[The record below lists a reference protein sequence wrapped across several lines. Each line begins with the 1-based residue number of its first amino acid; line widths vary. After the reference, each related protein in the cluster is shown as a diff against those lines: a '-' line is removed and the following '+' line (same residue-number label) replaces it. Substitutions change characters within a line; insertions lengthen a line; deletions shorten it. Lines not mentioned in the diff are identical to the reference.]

1 MPKGSALRDTDITEV
16 AIDVIL
22 STAYNEK
29 LTAKAIDKIKLGPQ
43 IDIEMMAVIKKG
55 DTNISNPKLKRML
68 DSQVARAE
76 EHSTKVLDANHDDS
90 HRDEHSIASFS
101 RGIQAREA
109 NSRFAYKSRKLQ
121 LINDLSQLLDEQEV
135 IKNRL
140 NEPPKKASSL
150 KKKLISHNESIA
162 DKRSKSNLIDFV
174 TDLRVNQ
181 VSTADLVN
189 LMNQPATRKK
199 HARSDLPLLANLN
212 DYERFKN
219 HSTASYQIQS
229 ERISLHRDQ
238 DRSERIVPRLSKV
251 SDINKLCA
259 INLRHE
265 SKDASPLASP
275 VHKDRLKYKK
285 SAPGKNS
292 AFANVFTHHH
302 HQEFSSLQPNFEK
315 LDDLIEVEKLI
326 LDDFRESDVLSQ
338 INHEIIYP
346 RTQDISQANISS
358 TVIKATGDQ
367 SLRSMADV
375 IHANDSTWSANCL
388 HHDQTSARN
397 VSQIV
402 SKVSLRSR
410 WQHVIRDQ
418 LNNAVK
424 LGLNNHFNMRVKAEG
439 SLTDKP
445 EFIAI
450 ELTKRKERPVDMTR
464 SSAIM

>member
-1 MPKGSALRDTDITEV
+1 MRDTDITEV
-16 AIDVIL
+16 ATDVIL

-29 LTAKAIDKIKLGPQ
+29 LTAKAIDKIKLGPR

-55 DTNISNPKLKRML
+55 DSSRSNPKLKRML

-76 EHSTKVLDANHDDS
+76 EHSTKELEVNQDDS
-90 HRDEHSIASFS
+90 HRDQHSIASFT
-101 RGIQAREA
+101 RGIQARGT
-109 NSRFAYKSRKLQ
+109 NSRFAYKSTKLQ

-150 KKKLISHNESIA
+150 KKKLISHNESVA

-265 SKDASPLASP
+265 SKAASPLASP
-275 VHKDRLKYKK
+275 LHKDRLKYKK
-285 SAPGKNS
+285 SAPGKNN
-292 AFANVFTHHH
+292 AFTNEFNHQPH

-315 LDDLIEVEKLI
+315 LDDLIEVEKLV
-326 LDDFRESDVLSQ
+326 LDDFKESDVLSQ
-338 INHEIIYP
+338 IDHEIIYP

-358 TVIKATGDQ
+358 MIIKATGDQ

-375 IHANDSTWSANCL
+375 IHANDSTWSANCH
-388 HHDQTSARN
+388 HHDQTSSRN

-402 SKVSLRSR
+402 SKVSLHSR